1 MFKSNK
7 KKLVV
12 LLNFIVLLNFFNSYY
27 FAQTKQNSIIKL
39 FCLNSFK
46 EEMFKAG
53 IEYKEEIA
61 KKTCDCYLEEFLQTS
76 SHQNAVTKCKLEAK
90 EKFKS

>member
-1 MFKSNK
+1 MIKSNK

-27 FAQTKQNSIIKL
+27 FAQTKQNSVIKL

-46 EEMFKAG
+46 EEMFKAE

-61 KKTCDCYLEEFLQTS
+61 NKTCDCYLEEFLQTS
-76 SHQNAVTKCKLEAK
+76 SHQIAVTKCKLEAK

>member
-46 EEMFKAG
+46 EEMFKAD

>member
-7 KKLVV
+7 NKLVV

-46 EEMFKAG
+46 EEMFKAE

-61 KKTCDCYLEEFLQTS
+61 NKTCNCYLEEFLQTS
-76 SHQNAVTKCKLEAK
+76 SHQNAVKKCKLEAK